1 MAGKQTVEFFG
12 DTELIKKLE
21 EAGANVEQEIIAA
34 IRKSAK
40 KPSDEMQSFIRGHK
54 RTGKTE
60 DAWTEEVKSKNGII
74 TAEFG
79 FSIRRGG
86 LPALFFETGT
96 PRQAPPAYFFISN
109 AVDDHIDEITKTQN
123 EALMKSFKSL
133 TN

>member
-1 MAGKQTVEFFG
+1 MSGKTNIEFFG

-60 DAWTEEVKSKNGII
+60 DSFVEEVKSKNGVIE
-74 TAEFG
+74 ASFG
-79 FSIRRGG
+79 FSVRKGG
-86 LPALFFETGT
+86 LPAIFFETGT
-96 PRQAPPAYFFISN
+96 PRKAPPAYFFISD
-109 AVDDHIDEITKTQN
+109 AVDNNIDEIIKTQN
-123 EALMKSFKSL
+123 EALMNSFRQL
-133 TN
+133 TK